1 MVLLVCVLSAMI
13 QNTEGSSLIKSL
25 EKRKALDTE
34 LVFLFELEILFS
46 NLNNLTCLTLNFKL
60 TNK

>member
-34 LVFLFELEILFS
+34 LVFLFGVLVELEILFS
-46 NLNNLTCLTLNFKL
+46 NFTNLTCLTLN
-60 TNK
+60 